1 MSKNLV
7 IVESPAKAK
16 TIEKILGKDFK
27 VMASM
32 GHIRDL
38 PANDMGI
45 AIDQGFQPSYE
56 VTTKNPK
63 NLDEIKKEAAKAEL
77 VWLATDEDREGE
89 SISWH
94 LREYLKLNPERTRR
108 IVFHEITRKAIE
120 KAVQN
125 PRDLDMGLILA
136 QQSRRVL
143 DRLVGYELSPVLWR
157 KVASGLSAG
166 RVQSAALRLIVER
179 EREVRHFQSKPYFR
193 AVARFYPTSGKK
205 IAFTAELDQRL
216 EKVADAQNLL
226 EQTKGFQHAV
236 ASVETKP
243 AQRGPA
249 APFTTSTLQQEAARK
264 LGYSVKRTMA
274 LAQGLYEAG
283 HITYMRTDSVNLSQ
297 DALAAAKAT
306 IEKEFGPNYSHT
318 RQFNTKSKGAQE
330 AHEAIRPTDFNLKAA
345 GENRDEQRLYELV
358 WKRGLASQ
366 MADARLE
373 RTTAVIPSAVI
384 GLQFQAKGEVILFDG
399 FLKLYLEG
407 NDDETEETSGQLPPL
422 AKGMP
427 LDLIQLT
434 ATEKFTQAPARFTEA
449 SLVKKLEEL
458 GIGRP
463 STYAPT
469 ISTIMERN
477 YVIKGDKPGLPR
489 GYAQMTLENGV
500 IRSEQLSENTG
511 SDRGKLVPTDVGEI
525 VNDFLVENYPTVLD
539 LGFTAKFEEEF
550 DQIAEGKSKWND
562 LISRFYFDDFHP
574 KIQGASKIQF
584 MPGRQVGTHPT
595 SGKPIFARIGRFGK
609 MIQIGE
615 AADEEKPTFASVPE
629 TVNLSEITL
638 DDALFYLSLPKV
650 LGKSGSEEVKVGI
663 GKYGP
668 YVQLAKTYAS
678 IPEGESVHQMNLE
691 RALQLIAEK
700 ANAQPAEAIAIE
712 TSHGRAEFLNGRFG
726 PYLKL
731 EGLNASLPKGTTAET
746 LTVEI
751 ADAAIE
757 KQKAKAAAGGPK
769 RGGRKPA
776 ARSTTTKK
784 SARK

>member
-38 PANDMGI
+38 PSKDMGI
-45 AIDQGFQPSYE
+45 AIDKGFEPHYE

-63 NLDEIKKEAAKAEL
+63 NLEEIKKEAKKAEV

-94 LREYLKLNPERTRR
+94 LQEYLKLKPEQTRR
-108 IVFHEITRKAIE
+108 IVFHEITKKAIE
-120 KAVQN
+120 RAVEN
-125 PRDLDMGLILA
+125 PRSLDMDLVLA

-179 EREVRHFQSKPYFR
+179 EREARNFVPEPYFR
-193 AVARFYPTSGKK
+193 VVGQFIPQSGKQ
-205 IAFTAELDQRL
+205 IAFQAELNERL
-216 EKVADAQNLL
+216 ADEAAAHALL
-226 EQTKGFQHAV
+226 SASGAYRHTV
-236 ASVETKP
+236 SSVETKP
-243 AQRGPA
+243 AKRNPA

-264 LGYSVKRTMA
+264 LGFSVRRTMSV
-274 LAQGLYEAG
+274 AQSLYEAG
-283 HITYMRTDSVNLSQ
+283 HITYMRTDSVNLSA
-297 DALAAAKAT
+297 DALAASREAIT
-306 IEKEFGPNYSHT
+306 REFGEQYAQT
-318 RQFNTKSKGAQE
+318 RQFSTKSKGAQE
-330 AHEAIRPTDFNLKAA
+330 AHEAIRPTDFSAKSA
-345 GENRDEQRLYELV
+345 GGNPEEKKLYDLV
-358 WKRGLASQ
+358 WKRALASQ
-366 MADARLE
+366 MAEAKLE
-373 RTTAVIPSAVI
+373 RTTAIIPSAKASI
-384 GLQFQAKGEVILFDG
+384 QFVAKGEVILFDG

-407 NDDETEETSGQLPPL
+407 TDEDQEETSGQLPPL
-422 AKGMP
+422 SEGMA
-427 LDLIQLT
+427 LNLEGLV
-434 ATEKFTQAPARFTEA
+434 ATQRFTQAPARFTEA

-477 YVIKGDKPGLPR
+477 YVVKGDRPGLPR
-489 GYAQMTLENGV
+489 PYVELSLKKGAVQRTE
-500 IRSEQLSENTG
+500 LSENSG

-550 DQIAEGKSKWND
+550 DQVAEGKSAWNA
-562 LISRFYFDDFHP
+562 LIHTFYHTDFHP
-574 KIQGASKIQF
+574 KIEAAGNIQF
-584 MPGRQVGTHPT
+584 VPGQLLGTHPT
-595 SGKPIFARIGRFGK
+595 EGKPVYARIGRYGK
-609 MIQIGE
+609 MVQIGE
-615 AADEEKPTFASVPE
+615 AADDEKPRFATIPE
-629 TVNLSEITL
+629 QVNLMEMTL
-638 DDALFYLSLPKV
+638 EDALFYLSLPKV
-650 LGKSGSEEVKVGI
+650 VGSSGTEDVKVGI

-668 YVQLAKTYAS
+668 YVQVGKTYAS
-678 IPEGESVHQMNLE
+678 IPADEAIEKMDLK
-691 RALQLIAEK
+691 RALAILAEK
-700 ANAQPAEAIAIE
+700 EQAKPAEAIKVE
-712 TSHGRAEFLNGRFG
+712 TSHGPAEFLVGRFG
-726 PYLKL
+726 PYLKM
-731 EGLNASLPKGTTAET
+731 EGMNASLPKGTTAET

-757 KQKAKAAAGGPK
+757 KQKARAASGTTT
-769 RGGRKPA
+769 RGRGRK
-776 ARSTTTKK
+776 TTSRKTK
-784 SARK
+784 